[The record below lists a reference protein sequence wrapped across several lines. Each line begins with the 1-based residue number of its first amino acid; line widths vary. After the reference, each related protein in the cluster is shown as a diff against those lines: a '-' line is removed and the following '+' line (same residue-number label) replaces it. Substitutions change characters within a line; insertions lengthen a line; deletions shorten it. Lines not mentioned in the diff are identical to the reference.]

1 MLKEFKDFISGGNM
15 LEVAV
20 GLIMAST
27 FGAIIKSLVDNIL
40 MPLVGAAVSGIDF
53 KDWVVNVAGVDLG
66 IGIFINAISA
76 FLHFCSCG
84 TRTFVLRSYVADIM
98 FHNCYTTS
106 SAPCALLYITYAL
119 FLTSFTSFT
128 SDVFAFVFNTFSFV
142 NFRWTFASD

>member
-66 IGIFINAISA
+66 IGIFINAIIT
-76 FLHFCSCG
+76 FLITGF
-84 TRTFVLRSYVADIM
+84 IM
-98 FHNCYTTS
+98 FLIIKAFNKVRKQEEVVEEPTKEEV
-106 SAPCALLYITYAL
+106 LLAEIRDL
-119 FLTSFTSFT
+119 LKK
-128 SDVFAFVFNTFSFV
+128 
-142 NFRWTFASD
+142 